1 MPTYEYR
8 CNKCGERFDLFQKMS
23 DEPIDTCPYCKG
35 DVTRIIG
42 SGMGVIF
49 KGSGF
54 YETDYKHNGAKIT
67 STKSETKK
75 GVKADTKESAAKTAS
90 KEAKNAAK

>member
-8 CNKCGERFDLFQKMS
+8 CNKCGKRFDLFQKMS
-23 DEPIDTCPYCKG
+23 DRPIETCPYCKG

-42 SGMGVIF
+42 AGMGIIF

-54 YETDYKHNGAKIT
+54 YETDYKHNGSKIS
-67 STKSETKK
+67 STNNQVKKTNQSDVKENTIKET
-75 GVKADTKESAAKTAS
+75 TKEK
-90 KEAKNAAK
+90 KDLDK